1 MHVAYLDESY
11 NDTYY
16 YVGAAVGS
24 KAAWDEVGT
33 QLRRIRDQAV
43 TDYELA
49 PDAELHAVQIMGG
62 RKEWSNLRGRHREAA
77 DILARSLEAARD
89 ADIKYVFRG
98 VHMHQLRQRYTMP
111 DHPHSVALEH
121 TLQRLEQHARV
132 LGLQE
137 QVRLVADMIDI
148 RSELQ
153 SQFTGYQQAGTRSLW
168 SNKLNHLA
176 SSIEFQDSRSNW
188 GTTEHRHRCVPL
200 PAGMRSEG
208 NTPWSGPDAEAP
220 NGHSQNNDRPAR
232 NLVPSVD
239 RHITKALAL
248 TKASGWQRSVEFG
261 PLWCLVY

>member
-16 YVGAAVGS
+16 YVGAVVGS

-188 GTTEHRHRCVPL
+188 GLQSIDIAVYLYRRACVQKETHPAAARTQKRLMGILKTTTVQHGTWFPL
-200 PAGMRSEG
+200 STA
-208 NTPWSGPDAEAP
+208 T
-220 NGHSQNNDRPAR
+220 
-232 NLVPSVD
+232 
-239 RHITKALAL
+239 
-248 TKASGWQRSVEFG
+248 
-261 PLWCLVY
+261 